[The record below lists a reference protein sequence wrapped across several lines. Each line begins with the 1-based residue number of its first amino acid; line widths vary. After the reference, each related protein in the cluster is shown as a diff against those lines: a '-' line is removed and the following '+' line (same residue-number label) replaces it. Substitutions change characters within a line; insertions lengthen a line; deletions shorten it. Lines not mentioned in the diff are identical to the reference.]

1 MNNRLKKYTLS
12 SPSDCTSNRSAPV
25 KKLDHG
31 MGLLAHMH
39 EAVLDYWPLHV
50 MCIEIDPCH
59 TIARNVASIVT
70 SPEALFLIGDLQL
83 GVSAHGDN
91 LVMILDLGS

>member
-1 MNNRLKKYTLS
+1 MTALAIDQHLLKILT
-12 SPSDCTSNRSAPV
+12 
-25 KKLDHG
+25 G
-31 MGLLAHMH
+31 MALFGKVAHMH
-39 EAVLDYWPLHV
+39 EAVLDYWPLHA

-59 TIARNVASIVT
+59 TIARNVGSIVT

-83 GVSAHGDN
+83 GMSAHGDN